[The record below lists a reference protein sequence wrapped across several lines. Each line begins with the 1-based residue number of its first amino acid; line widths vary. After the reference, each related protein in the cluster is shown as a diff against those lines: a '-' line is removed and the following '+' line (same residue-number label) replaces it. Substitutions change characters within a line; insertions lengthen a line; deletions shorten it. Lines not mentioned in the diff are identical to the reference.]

1 MTQTLARTLE
11 DAIAHHRAG
20 RLPEA
25 EKLYRAALSAEPA
38 HAGANHNL
46 ALITFQRG
54 QGEAS
59 LGHFKRALSSDPSQ
73 PLYWLSYGRA
83 LLSVGRL
90 PEAVTLLRQARLHGV
105 SGPGLEALERQAGI
119 SSGTP
124 QDPANLFATALRAH
138 EAGRL
143 SEAASLYQKVIALK
157 PDQAEPYGNL
167 ANVLCMI
174 GNAAEAEAV
183 VRKGMAALPGNAQLA
198 FNLGYVMTA
207 EERFDEAVAAYRQAI
222 ALAPDMADAHYHL
235 GSLLSE
241 HGNVA
246 EGFQH
251 LMRRAELVYGT
262 GKAPPKSQPD
272 PAHKIK
278 HDREQRDYL
287 AGGKAPPDAPE
298 VDDMFHLGNGA
309 RIEGSTINQA
319 NATPELLAT
328 WRQAWPQMV
337 VIENFLVPEALER
350 LRDYCARSTIWRRIY
365 AAGYIGA
372 TPADGFAC
380 PLLAQI
386 AEDIV
391 ATWPE
396 IFAPHHF
403 SYLGAFKYDSELSTG
418 TNIHADFS
426 AVNVNFYIAPD
437 EANLDPE
444 SGGMKIWDVSVDNEP
459 DMRRF
464 NSDEAAVLA
473 YLKSKNAKPIIVPHR
488 ANRAVIF
495 KSSLIHKT
503 DDCRFAEGY
512 RNKRIN
518 VSLLY
523 GKYGAPT

>member
-1 MTQTLARTLE
+1 MTQTLTRTLE

-25 EKLYRAALSAEPA
+25 EKLYRAALRAEPA

-46 ALITFQRG
+46 ALITLQRG

-59 LGHFKRALSSDPSQ
+59 LEHFKRALSSDPNQ
-73 PLYWLSYGRA
+73 ALYWLSYARA
-83 LLSVGRL
+83 LLAVGHQQ
-90 PEAVTLLRQARLHGV
+90 EATTVLRQARMRGV
-105 SGPGLEALERQAGI
+105 SGPGIEALERQAGI
-119 SSGTP
+119 STGP
-124 QDPANLFATALRAH
+124 QDPASLFANALRAH

-143 SEAASLYQKVIALK
+143 PDAVALYQRVIAVQ
-157 PDQAEPYGNL
+157 PERMEAYANL
-167 ANVLCMI
+167 ANALCTM
-174 GNAAEAEAV
+174 GDAGQAESML
-183 VRKGMAALPGNAQLA
+183 RKAMAADPDNADLL

-207 EERFDEAVAAYRQAI
+207 QGRFQDAIAAYRKAV
-222 ALAPDMADAHYHL
+222 ALKPDMADAHYHL
-235 GSLLSE
+235 GSLLTE
-241 HGNVA
+241 HGTVS
-246 EGFQH
+246 EGFEH
-251 LMRRAELVYGT
+251 LMRRAALVYGT
-262 GKAPPKSQPD
+262 GKAPAKSKPD
-272 PAHKIK
+272 PLHKTK

-287 AGGKAPPDAPE
+287 AGGKAPPDAPQ
-298 VDDMFHLGNGA
+298 VDDMFHLGDGA
-309 RIEGSTINQA
+309 RIAGPTVNPA
-319 NATPELLAT
+319 NATPELMAT
-328 WRQAWPQMV
+328 WRQAKPQMV
-337 VIENFLVPEALER
+337 VIENFLVPEALEK

-365 AAGYIGA
+365 GAGYIGA
-372 TPADGFAC
+372 TPPDGFAC

-386 AEDIV
+386 SEDIV

-396 IFAPHHF
+396 IFGPHHF
-403 SYLGAFKYDSELSTG
+403 AYLGAFKYDSELSTG

-444 SGGMKIWDVSVDNEP
+444 CGGMKIWDVSVDNEA

-464 NSDEAAVLA
+464 NSDETAVLA
-473 YLKSKNAKPIIVPHR
+473 YLKSRNAKATIVPHR

-512 RNKRIN
+512 LNKRIN
-518 VSLLY
+518 VSLLF

>member
-20 RLPEA
+20 RLSDA
-25 EKLYRAALSAEPA
+25 ENLYRAALRSEPQ

-54 QGEAS
+54 EGQAS
-59 LGHFKRALSSDPSQ
+59 LDHFKRALSSDPGQ
-73 PLYWLSYGRA
+73 PLYWLSYARA
-83 LLSVGRL
+83 LLAVGHQAEATSV
-90 PEAVTLLRQARLHGV
+90 LRQARLRGV
-105 SGPGLEALERQAGI
+105 SGPGIEALERQAGI
-119 SSGTP
+119 SGAP
-124 QDPANLFATALRAH
+124 QDPVSLFQAALRAH
-138 EAGRL
+138 EAGKL
-143 SEAASLYQKVIALK
+143 DEAVPLYRKVIAIK

-167 ANVLCMI
+167 ANVLCTM
-174 GNAAEAEAV
+174 GEAVEAEAV
-183 VRKGMAALPGNAQLA
+183 IRKGMEISPGNADLE
-198 FNLGYVMTA
+198 FNLGYVMA
-207 EERFDEAVAAYRQAI
+207 AQGRYDDAIAAYRRAV
-222 ALAPDMADAHYHL
+222 ALRPDMADAHYHL
-235 GSLLSE
+235 GSLLTE
-241 HGNVA
+241 HGSVS

-262 GKAPPKSQPD
+262 GKAPPRSK
-272 PAHKIK
+272 PAPLHKIK

-298 VDDMFHLGNGA
+298 VDDMFHLGDGA
-309 RIEGSTINQA
+309 RIAGSTINQA
-319 NATPELLAT
+319 NATPEMMAE
-328 WRQAWPQMV
+328 WRDAWPQMV
-337 VIENFLVPEALER
+337 VLEDFLVPEALER

-372 TPADGFAC
+372 TPPDGFAC

-396 IFAPHHF
+396 IFGPHHF
-403 SYLGAFKYDSELSTG
+403 AYLGAFKYDSELSTG

-444 SGGMKIWDVSVDNEP
+444 SGGMKIWDVAVDNEA

-464 NSDEAAVLA
+464 NSDEAAVTA
-473 YLKSKNAKPIIVPHR
+473 YLKANDAKAFIVPHR

-503 DDCRFAEGY
+503 DDCHFAEGY
-512 RNKRIN
+512 LNKRIN
-518 VSLLY
+518 VSLLF
-523 GKYGAPT
+523 GKYSAPT